1 MALAMFKGRDA
12 NERSGRNLTVT
23 LPVGQ
28 LMGAIDTDD
37 DKVVITEG
45 RYKGYELMDMGP
57 TSHRYSRNRG
67 HAFAN
72 GTTTV
77 KSWLKKTS
85 QASMCVKVRVRT
97 GLNGLAEAA
106 AGASPVAA
114 CPAPVKLVAKR
125 GRDHEEH
132 KVQRRQGRAKDTVK
146 RLRATNEL
154 HEARYSTLARRY
166 DGLAADAKTLAG
178 KNVALTADAKTLAGK
193 NVALTGKNV
202 ALTADAKTLA
212 RRYDGLAADAK
223 TLAGKNNALAGKNV
237 ALAGKNVALA
247 GKNVALTADAMTLA
261 RRYDGLAADAK
272 TLAGKNHALAGKNVA
287 LAGKNVA
294 LAGKNVALT
303 ADAMTLARRYDGLA
317 ADAKTLAG
325 KNKAN
330 VALAGKNKA
339 LVAIAGDG
347 LARYEALE
355 VRRVELAATAA
366 RLSDDLVDA
375 QKKADVARSMKMK
388 VLAIMR
394 GKLEHET
401 RLRMAAEDQ
410 LQRARDALN

>member
-223 TLAGKNNALAGKNV
+223 TLAGKN
-237 ALAGKNVALA
+237 
-247 GKNVALTADAMTLA
+247 
-261 RRYDGLAADAK
+261 
-272 TLAGKNHALAGKNVA
+272 
-287 LAGKNVA
+287 
-294 LAGKNVALT
+294 
-303 ADAMTLARRYDGLA
+303 
-317 ADAKTLAG
+317 
-325 KNKAN
+325 KAN

>member
-272 TLAGKNHALAGKNVA
+272 TLAGKN
-287 LAGKNVA
+287 
-294 LAGKNVALT
+294 
-303 ADAMTLARRYDGLA
+303 
-317 ADAKTLAG
+317 
-325 KNKAN
+325 KAN